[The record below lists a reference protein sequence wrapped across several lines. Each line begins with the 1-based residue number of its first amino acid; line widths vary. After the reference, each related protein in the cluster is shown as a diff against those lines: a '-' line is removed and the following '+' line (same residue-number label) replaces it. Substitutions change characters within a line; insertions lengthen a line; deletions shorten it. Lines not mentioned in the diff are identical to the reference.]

1 MTVKG
6 GRESEERKGGRNR
19 GEEGCLCLPGE
30 GWRGREGARCT
41 DSNSGGKD
49 KTRGGKK

>member
-6 GRESEERKGGRNR
+6 GGIRKTEKEERG
-19 GEEGCLCLPGE
+19 GCLCVPGE

-41 DSNSGGKD
+41 GNAKEEG
-49 KTRGGKK
+49 KTREKK